1 MENKYGR
8 LVAQTL
14 PLYGISNGPDGGV
27 SQAESDLKYGK
38 PGDQFNTDITFLCPS
53 SVVAEWNSRAGNA
66 TYQYQFSLT
75 VPGHPEVGAPHASEI
90 PYVFGTLDEQRPMRP
105 DYQPPDYAA
114 SKAMQEYWTNFAKT
128 ASPDGRGVPG
138 WPEYKADT
146 KKYIEFTKKG
156 VETGADLRQKQ
167 CEAFAR
173 WVKIKGEKSAS
184 VVH

>member
-1 MENKYGR
+1 M
-8 LVAQTL
+8 
-14 PLYGISNGPDGGV
+14 
-27 SQAESDLKYGK
+27 
-38 PGDQFNTDITFLCPS
+38 
-53 SVVAEWNSRAGNA
+53 AEWNSRAGNA